1 MDKNRI
7 DVLDLVIQNGQVFD
21 VETRTFKRQDIG
33 VSDGK
38 IAAVSERIAVHE
50 KAKVID
56 ASGCVVAPGLIDMH
70 CHIYPN
76 FPGEDDG
83 LPTIHGEAHMFRSG
97 VTTAVDAGTCGCRD
111 FWYFKENYIDPS
123 KLRIFAFV
131 NIAERGMVGFP
142 SEQNPSE
149 FLPYTAAAIAKEA
162 NCVVGIKTAHYW
174 VGIPFDKEHPAWASV
189 DSAVLAGELCGK
201 PVMVDFQPNLP
212 ERTYEELVL
221 EKLRR
226 GDIHTHIYAQQ
237 FPILDSQGKVN
248 DFLFEARRR
257 GVIFDL
263 GHGAGSFWFRNA
275 VPSYEQGFY
284 PDTISTD
291 LYADNMNGPVFNLLH
306 IMSKYLAIGMPL
318 EEILYRTTKRP
329 AEIIGHPELGDLQ
342 IGRVADIAV
351 LKVEKTEI
359 QFADSG
365 HASLPGS
372 SRLECLLT
380 VRNGEIVYNPMAMGM
395 PYWKDAEEPYWHS
408 PGVLP

>member
-1 MDKNRI
+1 MDGDRTG
-7 DVLDLVIQNGQVFD
+7 VMDLVIKNGQVYD
-21 VETRTFKRQDIG
+21 VETRTFQTRDIG
-33 VSDGK
+33 VLDGK
-38 IAAVSERIAVHE
+38 IQAVSGPMGIG
-50 KAKVID
+50 KNTKVID
-56 ASGCVVAPGLIDMH
+56 AAGCIVAPGLIDMH
-70 CHIYPN
+70 CHIYPH
-76 FPGEDDG
+76 FPGDEDG
-83 LPTIHGEAHMFRSG
+83 LPTIYGEAHMFRCG

-111 FWYFKENYIDPS
+111 FWYFKEKFIDPS

-131 NIAERGMVGFP
+131 NIAEGGMVDFP

-149 FLPYTAAAIAKEA
+149 FRPYTAAAIAKEA
-162 NCVVGIKTAHYW
+162 DCVVGIKTAHYW
-174 VGIPFDKEHPAWASV
+174 VGVPFDVEHPAWASV
-189 DSAVLAGELCGK
+189 DSTILAGELCGK

-221 EKLRR
+221 KKLRK
-226 GDIHTHIYAQQ
+226 GDIHTHVYAQQ
-237 FPILDSQGKVN
+237 FPIVDDQEKVN
-248 DFLFEARRR
+248 DYLFEARRR

-263 GHGAGSFWFRNA
+263 GNGAGSFWFRNA

-318 EEILYRTTKRP
+318 EEVLYRTTKRP
-329 AEIIGHPELGDLQ
+329 AEIIGHPELGDLAA
-342 IGRVADIAV
+342 GREADIAV
-351 LKVEKTEI
+351 LKVQKGEF

-365 HASLPGS
+365 NASLPGT

-395 PYWKDAEEPYWHS
+395 PYWKEAGEPYWRS